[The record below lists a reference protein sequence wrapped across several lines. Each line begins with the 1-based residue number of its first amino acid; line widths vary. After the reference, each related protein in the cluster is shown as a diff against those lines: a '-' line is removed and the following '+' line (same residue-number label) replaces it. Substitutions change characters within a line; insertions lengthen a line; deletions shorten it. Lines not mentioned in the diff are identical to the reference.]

1 MNCRLVVVSCPR
13 RKPIQEIW
21 KACQLANWPDCPYPI
36 DIMNPDPDVGWNAN
50 LLKHLRTVSEEFI
63 LLMLDDNFINP
74 APAGQYTQNIADVL
88 VLMEAMPN
96 IGLIK
101 LQAGGAHAPEI
112 PFPQWNRLREYDRVH
127 HPFKRTN
134 LVPSI
139 YRRTWLQRFSTA
151 VLEAAP
157 NTNDKGRL
165 GALEFES
172 TGTLLTADE
181 IKWPEK
187 MLGIHRP
194 LPDGGGGDSLLD
206 CIANDAVLEG
216 KMRPIEPLMTLCKG
230 VEGIE
235 AFL

>member
-21 KACQLANWPDCPYPI
+21 KACQLASWSDCPYPI

-50 LLKHLRTVSEEFI
+50 LLKHLGTLSEDFI

-74 APAGQYTQNIADVL
+74 SGDGEYTRNINDVL

-101 LQAGGAHAPEI
+101 LQAGGAHAPEL
-112 PFPQWNRLREYDRVH
+112 PFPQWSRLREYDRVH

-134 LVPSI
+134 LIPSI
-139 YRRTWLQRFSTA
+139 YRRSWLQRFSAA

-181 IKWPEK
+181 VKWPEK

-194 LPDGGGGDSLLD
+194 GPDGGGGDSLLD

-216 KMRPIEPLMTLCKG
+216 KMRPIPVLMNLCDG